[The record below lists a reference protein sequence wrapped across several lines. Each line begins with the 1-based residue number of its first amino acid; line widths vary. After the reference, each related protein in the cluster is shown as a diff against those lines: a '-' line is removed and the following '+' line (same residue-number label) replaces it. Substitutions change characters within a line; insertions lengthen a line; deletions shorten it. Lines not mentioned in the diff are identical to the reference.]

1 MVYYI
6 LCGCIPVLLLQ
17 TDCNSIDL
25 PGWETD
31 LNWKCLASSCPPSWL
46 RPIYSPHLTVLGHLP
61 SPRPPTFF
69 YKPLSQLSTMS
80 LSLQS
85 LFPKHQPFTSPS
97 SGASVVHFLL
107 HSFSSH
113 TSYVFFST
121 SMPPSL
127 HPLLFKSHPP
137 FCLTICIP
145 IITSSSPHTCCAFSM
160 GPFCTFPSTL
170 FFLNFLAL
178 TTRCLFF

>member
-6 LCGCIPVLLLQ
+6 LCGCIPVLLLL

-31 LNWKCLASSCPPSWL
+31 LNWKCLASLCPPSWL
-46 RPIYSPHLTVLGHLP
+46 RPIYSPHLTLLGRLP

-69 YKPLSQLSTMS
+69 YKP
-80 LSLQS
+80 LQS

-107 HSFSSH
+107 HSFS
-113 TSYVFFST
+113 FST
-121 SMPPSL
+121 FNHLHPYHHFLQSPHMLCLMGPFLTSSPSPLAVSFLNLLTHAPSPSVPPSL
-127 HPLLFKSHPP
+127 PEWLSDGWAGTAGVGQAAHLHDS
-137 FCLTICIP
+137 
-145 IITSSSPHTCCAFSM
+145 CA
-160 GPFCTFPSTL
+160 
-170 FFLNFLAL
+170 AV
-178 TTRCLFF
+178 